1 MQAALDALPGVFRVC
16 TVGRRGTPGSRRIL
30 FTIEERTAQVTR
42 QEERIR
48 ELVELIALANGSNEV
63 LLLAE
68 ELKVLV
74 DARKKR
80 LRSNPPD
87 GLTESH
93 SGGDFSSSFR
103 RRLGELP

>member
-1 MQAALDALPGVFRVC
+1 
-16 TVGRRGTPGSRRIL
+16 
-30 FTIEERTAQVTR
+30 VTR

-48 ELVELIALANGSNEV
+48 ELVDLIALANGSNKV
-63 LLLAE
+63 LALAG

-80 LRSNPPD
+80 LRGNPPA

-93 SGGDFSSSFR
+93 GGSGNASSSFR
-103 RRLGELP
+103 RRGATGAMSAMAIYRQLTPLVAHTSSRVVTSDHTPIRNAA

>member
-1 MQAALDALPGVFRVC
+1 MN
-16 TVGRRGTPGSRRIL
+16 
-30 FTIEERTAQVTR
+30 R

-48 ELVELIALANGSNEV
+48 ELVELIALANGTNEV
-63 LLLAE
+63 LALAE

-80 LRSNPPD
+80 LRGNPPA
-87 GLTESH
+87 GLAESH
-93 SGGDFSSSFR
+93 GSSGGNASGFR

>member
-1 MQAALDALPGVFRVC
+1 
-16 TVGRRGTPGSRRIL
+16 
-30 FTIEERTAQVTR
+30 VTR

-48 ELVELIALANGSNEV
+48 ELVELIAVANGSNEV
-63 LLLAE
+63 LALAG

-80 LRSNPPD
+80 LGGNPPA
-87 GLTESH
+87 GITENQG
-93 SGGDFSSSFR
+93 SGSGNASSRFR

>member
-1 MQAALDALPGVFRVC
+1 M
-16 TVGRRGTPGSRRIL
+16 
-30 FTIEERTAQVTR
+30 TR

-63 LLLAE
+63 LALAG

-80 LRSNPPD
+80 LRSNPPAAQRKAM
-87 GLTESH
+87 LN
-93 SGGDFSSSFR
+93 SGGNASSRFR
-103 RRLGELP
+103 RRLGELS